1 MRRVAGALL
10 VLLAS
15 WGAVASSSSSPSST
29 SSPSS
34 SPSSPSS
41 SMLTPDAAVARALDR
56 SDEMRAAW
64 LGVEIA
70 RVEDTAFVLDA
81 PQLQLGHRSLN
92 AVGDQVDPFDDSQV
106 GVSWRLPGLED
117 LGLNQTIGAWSADAN
132 VLKDVDDVAEAVA
145 VEVRLLHVRVLSVR
159 DEVAL
164 AQERVALLEKVA
176 DLQARRVAVQVATA
190 LDTGLTSLELLAARA
205 DVADL
210 SGDLVR
216 AEQRLGRLLGEK
228 LPLALAP
235 PSAPLCALPA
245 EPFDAVVV
253 AARQRSS
260 RLRAIALE
268 EEGLRLREARAWL
281 RYVPWVDSV
290 QVGSIQQGT
299 TPELRARL
307 DIAIPLFEPL
317 SPELRVVGLERE
329 RLAAERRAIERD
341 IEERLGAALD
351 QLAGFVKMVEVYA
364 ASTKDVDDQQ
374 DLVARSLAAEV
385 VDTLR
390 VATVQE
396 RILQARR
403 QALRSQ
409 FKCDEAGVAFMQAAG
424 TVLPPSSSA
433 ASDVS
438 APTD

>member
-15 WGAVASSSSSPSST
+15 WGAVASSSSPSST

-117 LGLNQTIGAWSADAN
+117 LGLNQTIGARSADAN

>member
-1 MRRVAGALL
+1 MRRVCGALL

-15 WGAVASSSSSPSST
+15 WGAVAAPSSSSS
-29 SSPSS
+29 SS
-34 SPSSPSS
+34 SLSS
-41 SMLTPDAAVARALDR
+41 SAALTPDAAVARALDR
-56 SDEMRAAW
+56 SDEVRAAW

-70 RVEDTAFVLDA
+70 RVEDTAFELDA

-106 GVSWRLPGLED
+106 GVSWSVPGLED
-117 LGLNQTIGAWSADAN
+117 LGLNQSIGARSADAD

-145 VEVRLLHVRVLSVR
+145 VEVRLLHARVLSLR
-159 DEVAL
+159 AEVAL

-176 DLQARRVAVQVATA
+176 ELQARRVAEQVATA

-210 SGDLVR
+210 GGDLVR

-235 PSAPLCALPA
+235 PSAPLCALPV
-245 EPFDAVVV
+245 EPFDVVV
-253 AARQRSS
+253 AAARQRSS

-290 QVGSIQQGT
+290 QVGSILQGT

-351 QLAGFVKMVEVYA
+351 QLAGFVKIVEVYA
-364 ASTKDVDDQQ
+364 ASTKNVDDQQ

-396 RILQARR
+396 RILHARR

-409 FKCDEAGVAFMQAAG
+409 FKCDEAGVAFMRAAG
-424 TVLPPSSSA
+424 TALPPRLSA
-433 ASDVS
+433 ATTVPGGAD
-438 APTD
+438 